1 MQAMG
6 MEKTEM
12 TALDLEIKKQK
23 ELIASFADVNTMFK
37 DSATAKWAIKKI
49 EALDVKFHF
58 VDFNVPGKENY
69 IERHYYIAILSN
81 STTPTARH
89 IDGHHQLT
97 PVSFYLF
104 RTVKHIDTTIKN
116 PMPDVLP
123 FSVGYY
129 NKPLVVLLD
138 KIVEEPKQKCDV
150 SMCTDLY
157 YALVKMVELMDNNA
171 LLIKYEREDKR

>member
-6 MEKTEM
+6 MEQEKM
-12 TALDLEIKKQK
+12 TILDQKIKEQK
-23 ELIASFADVNTMFK
+23 ELIASFADINTMFK
-37 DSATAKWAIKKI
+37 EYEPIKWLIKKI

-58 VDFNVPGKENY
+58 VDFNVPGKKDF

-97 PVSFYLF
+97 PTSFYLF
-104 RTVKHIDTTIKN
+104 RTLKQLDITIKN
-116 PMPDVLP
+116 PMPDI
-123 FSVGYY
+123 FYWSVGFY
-129 NKPLVVLLD
+129 NKAFNQQLD
-138 KIVEEPKQKCDV
+138 KLVEESKQKCDV
-150 SMCTDLY
+150 QLCNQLY
-157 YALVKMVELMDNNA
+157 EALKKMIELMDNNA